1 MTHRER
7 VLTALEHREPDRVP
21 IDLGS
26 TWVSTMAKSTH
37 EALKQHLGL
46 EGGDS
51 KTAMLVLQTARVDER
66 ILHMFETDFRPLCP
80 GAPVGWRMPK
90 EGGYYFDMVNHP
102 LRDASLETIKRYRG
116 PDVHDPG
123 RIEGLADRAKKLISE
138 TDYAVFPEIGVPGMS

>member
-1 MTHRER
+1 MIHRER

-51 KTAMLVLQTARVDER
+51 ETAMLVLQTARVDER
-66 ILHMFETDFRPLCP
+66 ILRMFETDFRPLCP
-80 GAPVGWRMPK
+80 GVPVG
-90 EGGYYFDMVNHP
+90 
-102 LRDASLETIKRYRG
+102 
-116 PDVHDPG
+116 
-123 RIEGLADRAKKLISE
+123 
-138 TDYAVFPEIGVPGMS
+138 